1 MAQKYF
7 YMKTDKAPDS
17 YRSGEEATFDIYL
30 REDGKP
36 ASCHSLKWEIKADFG
51 YESAGEE
58 SGESGHITLRA
69 KLERPGFI
77 YVRAWACGNDGE
89 KLPECDELYGGAGY
103 EPEKIAGVTEK
114 PCGYDDFWQS
124 CRTELHAVPPQ
135 EIEKRKLTDDPEH
148 PNHDIY
154 DMRLACAGGIPVS
167 GILTVPRDGKKHACR
182 AVFQGYGVKSA
193 WFNFSDDEVIF
204 CVNAHGIP
212 NAMPDEYYAELADG
226 RLRGYGF
233 DREQN
238 KNPHTCYF
246 KYMMIRAAQA
256 LRYLMTL
263 PEWDG
268 KNLISRG
275 GSQGAVQ
282 AMHAAYL
289 VPEVNLLDIFVPWL
303 CDINA
308 ASIGRLCGWGEL
320 GGAIRFFDLT
330 LRAPYIKMKTVIR
343 AGLGDYTTPPAGVCA
358 MYNALGAKEKNLTLV
373 QCKEHIYESPEAEE
387 FTVDF

>member
-1 MAQKYF
+1 M
-7 YMKTDKAPDS
+7 
-17 YRSGEEATFDIYL
+17 
-30 REDGKP
+30 
-36 ASCHSLKWEIKADFG
+36 LKWEIKADFG

-77 YVRAWACGNDGE
+77 YVRAWACGKDGE

-308 ASIGRLCGWGEL
+308 ASIGRLCGWGEF

-358 MYNALGAKEKNLTLV
+358 MYNALGAKEKSLTLV